1 MSGLSPF
8 CVPTNKK
15 EIVMSKKQ
23 ALQSFNQELHI
34 SYSQIEGRQPE
45 RISISLSFGSAIHS
59 AIEMATWL

>member
-1 MSGLSPF
+1 
-8 CVPTNKK
+8 
-15 EIVMSKKQ
+15 MSKKQ